1 MAKKGFQMSRSL
13 LKLIYFYLP
22 CFKLVF
28 IYRKNTIYKV
38 LENIASII
46 GPTYG
51 TSGGED
57 LPLLQ
62 IT

>member
-1 MAKKGFQMSRSL
+1 MAEKGFQMSKSL

-28 IYRKNTIYKV
+28 IYRKNTIHKV

-46 GPTYG
+46 
-51 TSGGED
+51 
-57 LPLLQ
+57 
-62 IT
+62 